1 MQDVDY
7 LQLLADE
14 CDFEYWRLVRP
25 EVLKGFDFVSNE
37 ISDHANLAGPSVQHR
52 NFGYAFS
59 DEELNIPVVKAFC
72 EKFLE
77 KLGFMNI
84 FSEKKNIEN
93 SAYILVRSEECRA
106 INKDFEIQNN
116 LNILPGK
123 LQASASYRKEVMF
136 NVIQL
141 SN

>member
-1 MQDVDY
+1 MFFLGFGKFY
-7 LQLLADE
+7 
-14 CDFEYWRLVRP
+14 
-25 EVLKGFDFVSNE
+25 KGFRIGFVGF
-37 ISDHANLAGPSVQHR
+37 HM
-52 NFGYAFS
+52 
-59 DEELNIPVVKAFC
+59 
-72 EKFLE
+72 
-77 KLGFMNI
+77 GFMNI